1 VRRPVAALLAA
12 SALVGGCGIQPDS
25 APREVGQDD
34 RARLSGVS
42 VGGDASGAER
52 IYLVGPGDE
61 RLLRSVPRDPSSS
74 DQLIDVL
81 FLGPNEDERNEQFT
95 TNIPT
100 SVQVLSVGAEGS
112 KLVVDVSRDL
122 LSVSGNAL
130 VQALAQ
136 IVYTAAEID
145 GIQSVEITVEGDR
158 QAWPTGDLDATD
170 EPLTVYDFPGLV
182 RSAQPAY
189 PSVPSGG

>member
-1 VRRPVAALLAA
+1 MTRCVWAVLA
-12 SALVGGCGIQPDS
+12 STLVLGACGIQPDA
-25 APREVGQDD
+25 APREVPQAD

-42 VGGDASGAER
+42 LGGDASGAER
-52 IYLVGPGDE
+52 IYLVGPGDN

-74 DQLIDVL
+74 DKLIDVL
-81 FLGPNEDERNEQFT
+81 FLGPNEGERNEQFT

-100 SVQVLSVGAEGS
+100 TVRVLSVDAEGS
-112 KLVVDVSRDL
+112 KLVVDVSSDL

-136 IVYTAAEID
+136 IVYTAGEID

-182 RSAQPAY
+182 RTAQPAY

>member
-1 VRRPVAALLAA
+1 MRRRVAAAVAAGLLV
-12 SALVGGCGIQPDS
+12 SGCGIQPDA
-25 APREVGQDD
+25 APREVPQDN

-42 VGGDASGAER
+42 IGGDASGAER
-52 IYLVGPGDE
+52 IYLVGPGDD
-61 RLLRSVPRDPSSS
+61 RLLWSVPRDPSSS
-74 DQLIDVL
+74 DKLIDVL
-81 FLGPNEDERNEQFT
+81 FLGPNEDERNDQFT

-100 SVQVLSVGAEGS
+100 SVRVLSVDAQGS
-112 KLVVDVSRDL
+112 KLVVDVSSDL
-122 LSVSGNAL
+122 LSVSGSAL

-136 IVYTAAEID
+136 IVYTAVEID
-145 GIQSVEITVEGDR
+145 GIQSVEITVEGAR

-170 EPLTVYDFPGLV
+170 APLTVYDFPGLV